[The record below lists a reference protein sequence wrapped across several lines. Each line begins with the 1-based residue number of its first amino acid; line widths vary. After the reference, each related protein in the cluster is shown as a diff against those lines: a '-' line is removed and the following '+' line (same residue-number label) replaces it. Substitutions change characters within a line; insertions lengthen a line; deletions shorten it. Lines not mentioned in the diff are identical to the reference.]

1 MISLIVAMSQNR
13 VIGKENGMPWH
24 IPGELA
30 RFKKITSGHS
40 IIMGRKTF
48 ESIGRV
54 LPNRLNIIITCDT
67 QAFLTS
73 HPELVPPRR
82 GKYSWGVSGT
92 RKIDSRSEAGMT
104 DFAVCHSLDEALQQA
119 EKYYVAGRKY
129 QEKIQN
135 TKYEIH
141 DNEDEVF
148 IIGGG
153 QIFAEAMPIA
163 DKLYLTLIH
172 KDIEGD
178 TYFPDYSLF
187 TKELSREDHEHDGF
201 RYSFLELVK
210 E

>member
-30 RFKKITSGHS
+30 RFKKITSGHP

-54 LPNRLNIIITCDT
+54 LPNRLNIVITRDT

-73 HPELVPPRR
+73 HPELV
-82 GKYSWGVSGT
+82 SVS
-92 RKIDSRSEAGMT
+92 RKIDSGSEAGMT

-141 DNEDEVF
+141 NNEDKVF

-153 QIFAEAMPIA
+153 EIFKQAIPIA

-178 TYFPDYSLF
+178 TYFPDYSMF
-187 TKELSREDHEHDGF
+187 SKELSREDHEHDGF